1 MTSHIVVLDPIL
13 EERAV
18 RMRAMLPQGF
28 RLSHATA
35 RDDEHLKQIIADA
48 DYAISGQR
56 AVTADILRAA
66 KKLKLLHKWGVGVD
80 NFDLD
85 AAREQ
90 GIKVARTTG
99 SNALPVAESTV
110 GLMLSLLRNIVP
122 GHVLLQQGDWM
133 GVRRGGEGVLLTRR
147 TVGLVGFGYIGKAVA
162 RMLRGFE
169 CRILYNKPTRLGA
182 QEEAELGV
190 TYVELSQLLAESD
203 VVSLHCPLTPQTR
216 DLIDYAALSSMKRS
230 AILINMARGGIV
242 VENDLIRAL
251 QDKIIRCAAT
261 DVYAQ
266 EPLPPDSPLLN
277 LPNLVTTPH
286 IAALANDT
294 FEKSLRQIYNNV
306 LRVEAGEPVD
316 PADSV
321 VG

>member
-18 RMRAMLPQGF
+18 RMRAMLPPGF
-28 RLSHATA
+28 DLSHATA
-35 RDDEHLKQIIADA
+35 RDDEHLKQIIAEA

-56 AVTADILRAA
+56 AVTGEVLHAA

-85 AAREQ
+85 AARALN
-90 GIKVARTTG
+90 IKVARTTG
-99 SNALPVAESTV
+99 SNALPVAESTI
-110 GLMLSLLRNIVP
+110 GLMLALIRNIVP
-122 GHVLLQQGDWM
+122 GHMHLQKGDWM
-133 GVRRGGEGVLLTRR
+133 GVRRGGEGLLLTGK

-162 RMLRGFE
+162 KMLRGFE
-169 CRILYNKPTRLGA
+169 CRILYHKPTRLAA

-190 TYVELSQLLAESD
+190 AHADLPRLLAESD

-216 DLIDYAALSSMKRS
+216 NLIDFAALSSMKRS
-230 AILINMARGGIV
+230 AILVNMARGGIV
-242 VENDLIRAL
+242 VEDDLVLAL
-251 QDKIIRCAAT
+251 QTNIIRGAAT

-266 EPLPPDSPLLN
+266 EPLPPDSPLLH

-294 FEKSLRQIYNNV
+294 FEKSLRQIFKNI
-306 LRVEAGEPVD
+306 LRVEAGQPVD
-316 PADSV
+316 AEDSV

>member
-18 RMRAMLPQGF
+18 RMRAMLPPGF
-28 RLSHATA
+28 ELSHATA

-85 AAREQ
+85 AARDL
-90 GIKVARTTG
+90 GVKVARTTG

-110 GLMLSLLRNIVP
+110 GLMLALLRNIVA
-122 GHVLLQQGDWM
+122 GHALLQTGDWM
-133 GVRRGGEGVLLTRR
+133 GVRRGGEGMLLTRK
-147 TVGLVGFGYIGKAVA
+147 TVGLVGFGHIGKAVA

-169 CRILYNKPTRLGA
+169 CRILYHKPTRLAA

-190 TYVELSQLLAESD
+190 EFADLPRLLAESD

-216 DLIDYAALSSMKRS
+216 DMIDRRALESMKRS
-230 AILINMARGGIV
+230 VILVNMARGGIV
-242 VENDLIRAL
+242 VEDDLIGAL
-251 QDKIIRCAAT
+251 RDNIIRGAAT
-261 DVYAQ
+261 DVYAE

-294 FEKSLRQIYNNV
+294 FEKSLRQIYKNI

-321 VG
+321 VA